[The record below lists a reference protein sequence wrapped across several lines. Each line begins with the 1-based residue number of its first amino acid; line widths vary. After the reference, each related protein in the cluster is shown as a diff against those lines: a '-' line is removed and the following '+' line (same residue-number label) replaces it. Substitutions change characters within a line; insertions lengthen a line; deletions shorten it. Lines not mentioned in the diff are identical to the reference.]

1 MPNTRTLSLSA
12 ALLAALVVLP
22 ARAAETKPAEQ
33 KPAAAAAAPA
43 SKTATE
49 LAHVLVTKEAWGNG
63 VTQTTKMIQAQF
75 SGHPG
80 SSLTLPAGFD
90 KKVRTE
96 VEGILPYEALVDIHA
111 RELSAA
117 YSEPELAQL
126 VTFYKSPVG
135 QKWLKEMPQVSEKIS
150 VETQK
155 RVDPKLNE
163 LMTKLAKEVK
173 PPAGSSPHGQ
183 AAPAKK
189 APAKAPA
196 QKTPAK

>member
-1 MPNTRTLSLSA
+1 MPKTRTLSLSA
-12 ALLAALVVLP
+12 ALLAALLALP

-33 KPAAAAAAPA
+33 KPAAATA

-49 LAHVLVTKEAWGNG
+49 LAHVLVTKEAWSNG
-63 VTQTTKMIQAQF
+63 VASTSKMIQSQF
-75 SGHPG
+75 TGHPG
-80 SSLTLPAGFD
+80 SSLTLPPGFD

-96 VEGILPYEALVDIHA
+96 VEAILPYDALVDIHA

-135 QKWLKEMPQVSEKIS
+135 QKWLKEMPQVSEKIA

-163 LMTKLAKEVK
+163 LIGRLAKDVK
-173 PPAGSSPHGQ
+173 PPAGGSPHGQ

-196 QKTPAK
+196 QKK